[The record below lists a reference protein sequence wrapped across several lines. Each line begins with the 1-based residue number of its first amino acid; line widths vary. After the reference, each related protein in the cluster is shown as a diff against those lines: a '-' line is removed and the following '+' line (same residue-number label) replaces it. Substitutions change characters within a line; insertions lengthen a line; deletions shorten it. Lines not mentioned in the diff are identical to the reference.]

1 MFKNTV
7 DKGAFNLP
15 EGVSIKGYLDKTV
28 DMLREKKEGYSREMQ
43 IDDRDWLSTNVG
55 LEDGSFIQ
63 SYTDIS
69 EIKKQQ
75 NELDRIKRGIDEFKS
90 TAVAIWSNED
100 KLVFANKF
108 FRDFAA
114 KMNFDMVPGVD
125 RLDFLRKQFSIGA
138 ITTEEKS
145 PEAYAK
151 RLKRDMDNN
160 PDGARFEFVFS
171 SDEGQRNALQS
182 AVKLESGDW
191 IQIITDIT
199 LVKSQQKELERLSD
213 GIEKLANPIFIW
225 DADNKLFFFNQAAS
239 KTNKDFWG
247 IELKKDMPRESL
259 LSQLDKKGLL
269 PKPDGMSI
277 QEYMG
282 YQKGRMIESKEGI
295 TTESRLGGDVT
306 LLANSRMLEDGSYI
320 QNFTDIS
327 EIKKHEEML
336 EVQKERYSEVLGN
349 LNAIVFTTDLSSK
362 LTTYEIPDNL
372 IDKVHLRSGVPMNVE
387 ESYKLLHLSLIH
399 I

>member
-1 MFKNTV
+1 MTTEIKVKDEYMLNSQIILEDKSYIQSYTYITELKKQQKDLERLSDAVDAMSSGVIVWDQDQNLFFANEAAKKVQHNLGYELVKGCSRYDMFKNTV

-160 PDGARFEFVFS
+160 PDGARFEFVFG
-171 SDEGQRNALQS
+171 SDEGQEMR
-182 AVKLESGDW
+182 
-191 IQIITDIT
+191 
-199 LVKSQQKELERLSD
+199 
-213 GIEKLANPIFIW
+213 
-225 DADNKLFFFNQAAS
+225 FNRRSSWRAETGSNYNRYYFSCPS
-239 KTNKDFWG
+239 KRVGK
-247 IELKKDMPRESL
+247 
-259 LSQLDKKGLL
+259 
-269 PKPDGMSI
+269 
-277 QEYMG
+277 
-282 YQKGRMIESKEGI
+282 
-295 TTESRLGGDVT
+295 
-306 LLANSRMLEDGSYI
+306 
-320 QNFTDIS
+320 
-327 EIKKHEEML
+327 
-336 EVQKERYSEVLGN
+336 
-349 LNAIVFTTDLSSK
+349 IVRWYRK
-362 LTTYEIPDNL
+362 AC
-372 IDKVHLRSGVPMNVE
+372 
-387 ESYKLLHLSLIH
+387 
-399 I
+399 